1 VNENLLNYELILGA
15 VARGWCHEVNEK
27 KTMDVDLA
35 IAIAE
40 EVAKH
45 IYDNMEKEYE

>member
-1 VNENLLNYELILGA
+1 MNENLLSRELILGA
-15 VARGWCHEVNEK
+15 VARGWCHESNEK

-40 EVAKH
+40 EVIKH
-45 IYDNMEKEYE
+45 IEDSLEKEYE